1 MDAVRCS
8 EEVIG
13 RHTFMQFGRTRRRLQ
28 KYSTPPVLDYE
39 ELRPK
44 AAGLLTGVDFFR
56 IRDEACS
63 IHYAIVTTRTQ
74 VELNLVNIKEI

>member
-1 MDAVRCS
+1 MSLMHYFFKFVWKARAEDSRQGGLLHMDA
-8 EEVIG
+8 
-13 RHTFMQFGRTRRRLQ
+13 
-28 KYSTPPVLDYE
+28 TPPVLDYE

-63 IHYAIVTTRTQ
+63 IPNAIVTTRTQ
-74 VELNLVNIKEI
+74 VELNLVNLKEI